1 MFYLPN
7 RITKRDLIILFNKNI
22 VRIEGGIIAMTIEN
36 NATCPESF
44 GVINIIVMKIE
55 ILITN
60 RYKKT
65 VISMIDPF
73 ISRASPPPLI
83 KYRMSLTLITV
94 IDMLLKHERKP

>member
-36 NATCPESF
+36 NVTCPESF

-73 ISRASPPPLI
+73 ISRAPPLI
-83 KYRMSLTLITV
+83 EYRMSLTLITV